1 LDFTGMRMGMKKE
14 FFSFSF
20 RSIKYKIVF
29 SFGLLILA
37 ACLVLAWVGYYRASS
52 ALKSEAMEAMQ
63 KVAKQAAET
72 VDSRVQARICVVEAL
87 AGQSVIRGKAGDRE
101 STLEEKLQ
109 VLRQEQKRFE
119 KLGFKEFSLVD
130 REGNGYTTVGAKVNV
145 ADREY
150 FRAAVAGK
158 TAVSSTIVS
167 KTDGSVVLTFN
178 APVYHYATGEV
189 TGVLTGVVD
198 AARLSELVGSI
209 SYARTGYAVVVDST
223 GKTIAHKDY
232 ERVKSQE
239 NILEQAKS
247 NQSLAPL
254 ASIVARMARG
264 EEGVAA
270 YTFGG
275 QQKII
280 AFAPVNTTGWA
291 VSITAPVAEVME
303 KTASLKRAMALAS
316 ALIVLAALGLTLL
329 LSGNIA
335 RPIADL
341 TEIMEKLAK
350 YDFTFDEGHRAV
362 EYLKRKDEIGQFARS
377 MAAMQTNV
385 IELVKEIQA
394 GAQNLAAHSQEL
406 AASAEEVSA
415 TVEEVAST
423 TAEVASMAERSLE
436 NASLT
441 AEESKKVAAVAQS
454 GGETVEKTVAKIRSI
469 ASSAELMG
477 RSVQNLG
484 ELSSRIGNI
493 TNVITGIAE
502 QTNLLAL
509 NAAIE
514 AARAGEQGRGFAV
527 VAEEVRKLAEQSA
540 AAAKEIGQLIGQ
552 IQSGVKE
559 AVAAMEGG
567 AAEVKE
573 GVDMAAEAGSALK
586 AITGAIQKNIELL
599 DEILQGAK
607 QASEGTQQLAAS
619 NQQVTS
625 TIQQVAGSTQQLAEI
640 AGRLQSLAG
649 KFKV

>member
-1 LDFTGMRMGMKKE
+1 MLKNVSLFN
-14 FFSFSF
+14 F
-20 RSIKYKIVF
+20 RSLKSRMLV
-29 SFGLLILA
+29 SFGSTVLA
-37 ACLVLAWVGYYRASS
+37 ACLLLSLLSYYQANRAIEG
-52 ALKSEAMEAMQ
+52 EAMEAMQ
-63 KVAKQAAET
+63 RAARQAAET
-72 VDSRVQARICVVEAL
+72 LDNHIQTGIGVVETL
-87 AGQSVIRGKAGDRE
+87 ANRNIIRGKWGERE
-101 STLEEKLQ
+101 STLDEKLQ
-109 VLRQEQKRFE
+109 LLGEELKR
-119 KLGFKEFSLVD
+119 LSSSRFKDFVIAD
-130 REGNGYTTVGAKVNV
+130 REGNAYTTAGTRVNV

-150 FRAAVAGK
+150 FKSAVTGK
-158 TAVSSTIVS
+158 TVVSSTIVS
-167 KTDGSVVLTFN
+167 KADGSVVFTYSV
-178 APVYHYATGEV
+178 PVRHYATGEI
-189 TGVLTGVVD
+189 TGVLIGVVD
-198 AARLSELVGSI
+198 AEKFSELLSGVT
-209 SYARTGYAVVVDST
+209 YARTGYAVVVDST

-649 KFKV
+649 KFRV

>member
-1 LDFTGMRMGMKKE
+1 MLKNVALFNFKSLKSKML
-14 FFSFSF
+14 
-20 RSIKYKIVF
+20 V
-29 SFGLLILA
+29 SFGLVVLA
-37 ACLVLAWVGYYRASS
+37 TCLVLVLVSYNRANS

-109 VLRQEQKRFE
+109 VLREEQKRFE
-119 KLGFKEFSLVD
+119 NLGFKEFTIVD
-130 REGNGYTTVGAKVNV
+130 KEGNGCTSNGARVNV
-145 ADREY
+145 ADRDY
-150 FRAAVAGK
+150 FKAAMAGK
-158 TAVSSTIVS
+158 TVVSSTIVS
-167 KTDGSVVLTFN
+167 KADGSVVFTYN
-178 APVYHYATGEV
+178 VPVRHYATGEI

-198 AARLSELVGSI
+198 AVKFSELLGGI
-209 SYARTGYAVVVDST
+209 TYASTGYATAVDST

-247 NQSLAPL
+247 NQALAPL
-254 ASIVARMARG
+254 ASVVARMARG

-280 AFAPVNTTGWA
+280 AFAPVSTTGWA
-291 VSITAPVAEVME
+291 VSITAPLSEVLARTE
-303 KTASLKRAMALAS
+303 SLKRAMALAS
-316 ALIVLAALGLTLL
+316 VLIILAAMGLTLL
-329 LSGNIA
+329 LSGNIT

-341 TEIMEKLAK
+341 TEIIERFAG

-362 EYLKRKDEIGQFARS
+362 EYLKKKDEIGQMSRAL
-377 MAAMQTNV
+377 AAMQTNV
-385 IELVKEIQA
+385 VNLVKEIQA
-394 GAQNLAAHSQEL
+394 SAQNLAAHSQEL

-423 TAEVASMAERSLE
+423 TGEVAAMAEKSLE
-436 NASLT
+436 NASFT
-441 AEESKKVAAVAQS
+441 AEESKKVAEVAES
-454 GGETVEKTVAKIRSI
+454 GGATVEKTVAKIRAI

-484 ELSSRIGNI
+484 ELSTRIGNI

-559 AVAAMEGG
+559 AIAAMESG
-567 AAEVKE
+567 AVEVKE
-573 GVDMAAEAGSALK
+573 GVEMAAEAGNALDTILSAVK
-586 AITGAIQKNIELL
+586 KNIELL
-599 DEILQGAK
+599 DEIVQGAR

-619 NQQVTS
+619 NEQVTS
-625 TIQQVAGSTQQLAEI
+625 TIQQVASSTQQLAEI
-640 AGRLQSLAG
+640 AGRLQSSVG
-649 KFKV
+649 KFKL